1 MLTLFLYQI
10 DVFIFYLH
18 IMIDDLIFFE
28 EEEYTNAKH
37 IKCLESKIQILSEQL
52 NATLNEIASLKQQLH
67 DHINAHRDSEPS
79 TRFHITHIPKY
90 QSSSDNSSSECILI
104 DV

>member
-1 MLTLFLYQI
+1 MHPIGVL
-10 DVFIFYLH
+10 IFYFH

-37 IKCLESKIQILSEQL
+37 IKRLESTIQILSEQL
-52 NATLNEIASLKQQLH
+52 NAALNEISSLKQQLYE
-67 DHINAHRDSEPS
+67 HINFQHDIEPS
-79 TRFHITHIPKY
+79 TRFHITHVPKC

>member
-1 MLTLFLYQI
+1 
-10 DVFIFYLH
+10 
-18 IMIDDLIFFE
+18 MIDDLIFFE

-37 IKCLESKIQILSEQL
+37 IKRLESMIQNISEQL
-52 NATLNEIASLKQQLH
+52 NTALAEISSLKQQLY
-67 DHINAHRDSEPS
+67 DHINFQHDVETSN
-79 TRFHITHIPKY
+79 RFHITHIPKY